1 MEKELRGGQVV
12 VELRRPGSEKQAR
25 VICIHMVCVGDDNA
39 QHRKIIVRITLRG
52 GAKERIVALHSHRWC
67 EKVL

>member
-39 QHRKIIVRITLRG
+39 QHRKIIL
-52 GAKERIVALHSHRWC
+52 
-67 EKVL
+67 